1 MVKFLRRRWRWL
13 ALVILFSV
21 CVSLKLNGSSVGMWS
36 DILNEPQKP
45 GLLLFTPQGVRTD
58 EWQIWTPAA
67 LSQARQNPPFPIEN
81 LSIGGGRSPLIMNL
95 PVAYYTTLFRPQLWG
110 FFVFD
115 FERGFS
121 FCWCCK
127 IFGLFIGFVWLLRQL
142 RVRNQLVIALGTLWM
157 FFSNYVQWWF
167 SSPVMLPE
175 MIATWAICTGCML
188 EFFEQTARRR
198 VALAFVLFVMC
209 GINLILC
216 LYPPYQI
223 PMLWLMPTIIIG
235 SWLECRQ
242 AHEVWLG
249 KRGLLITAAAI
260 LVVFL
265 ALLPFW
271 LDVRPTL
278 EMVAHTHYP
287 GARRSNG
294 GDLSLF
300 QLLSGFVGFF
310 QTKETIPKLYKNIC
324 EASNFYPLWPA
335 VLFIAAV
342 ARVRRISP
350 LSPLIVTLGIFTVC
364 LSAYCVIPLPKLLLR
379 ATLLD
384 IVTERRALLGVG
396 IANILLCCV
405 FFDRYRKP
413 LFRISSILAP
423 GVAWLGALTSAVWLT
438 YHRDSTVFPD
448 PRQVMLAIT
457 GSAGVVM
464 FFAFERKRPW
474 ALMLIVALLFVTNL
488 RVNPV
493 MRGLAPLLR
502 SKAFEKIENLR
513 VSDPTAKWIVY
524 RQFLISELV
533 LATGAPVL
541 SGNKVLPDFGFLHRL
556 DPGGAGDQIYNRYGY
571 VYCELPGDLRQPSA
585 HLMNDALYILYL
597 PPDLPLL
604 QEIGCRYL
612 LFPDASAESELYGFA
627 RVYANE
633 RSGVFIYKRL

>member
-45 GLLLFTPQGVRTD
+45 GLLLFAPQDVRTD

-81 LSIGGGRSPLIMNL
+81 LSIGGGRTPLIMNL
-95 PVAYYTTLFRPQLWG
+95 PVAYYTTFFRPQLWG

-115 FERGFS
+115 FEHGFS

-127 IFGLFIGFVWLLRQL
+127 IFGLFIGFVWLLRRL
-142 RVRNQLVIALGTLWM
+142 RVRTHLVIALGTLWM

-188 EFFEQTARRR
+188 EFFQQAGRRR
-198 VALAFVLFVMC
+198 VTLAFVLFVIC
-209 GINLILC
+209 GINFILC

-223 PMLWLMPTIIIG
+223 PMLWLMPTIIVG

-271 LDVRPTL
+271 VDARPTL

-287 GARRSNG
+287 GGRRSSG

-300 QLLSGFVGFF
+300 QLFSGFVGFF
-310 QTKETIPKLYKNIC
+310 QTKETIPKLYQNVC

-335 VLFIAAV
+335 ALFIAAV

-350 LSPLIVTLGIFTVC
+350 LSPLIVALGIFIIF
-364 LSAYCVIPLPKLLLR
+364 LSAYCVLPLPKLLLNV
-379 ATLLD
+379 TLLKL
-384 IVTERRALLGVG
+384 VTERRALLGIG
-396 IANILLCCV
+396 ILNILLCSV
-405 FFDRYRKP
+405 FIDRYQTKILRKP
-413 LFRISSILAP
+413 PALAAAIFWSCASTAIVWTANIGHPDVFPSRPQIILAL
-423 GVAWLGALTSAVWLT
+423 VSNA
-438 YHRDSTVFPD
+438 
-448 PRQVMLAIT
+448 AI
-457 GSAGVVM
+457 VIL
-464 FFAFERKRPW
+464 FLLEKKRLW
-474 ALMLIVALLFVTNL
+474 SLVILVILSIGTNGW
-488 RVNPV
+488 VNPV
-493 MRGLAPLLR
+493 MQGLAPLLR
-502 SKAFEKIENLR
+502 SQDFQKIDNLR
-513 VSDPTAKWIVY
+513 AHDPSAKWIVY
-524 RQFLISELV
+524 REFLVPELV
-533 LATGAPVL
+533 LATGARVL
-541 SGNKVLPDFGFLHRL
+541 NGNKVLPDLDFLHRL
-556 DPGGAGDQIYNRYGY
+556 DPNGGGDQIYNRYGY
-571 VYCELPGDLRQPSA
+571 VYCELPKDLGKPTARLLSD
-585 HLMNDALYILYL
+585 MLYILYL

>member
-1 MVKFLRRRWRWL
+1 MVKFLQRRWRWL

-45 GLLLFTPQGVRTD
+45 GLLLFAPQDVRTD

-81 LSIGGGRSPLIMNL
+81 LSIGGGRAPLIMNL
-95 PVAYYTTLFRPQLWG
+95 PIAYYTTFFRPQLWG

-115 FERGFS
+115 FEHGFS

-127 IFGLFIGFVWLLRQL
+127 IFGLFIGFVWLLQRL
-142 RVRNQLVIALGTLWM
+142 RVRSDLVIALGTLWM

-188 EFFEQTARRR
+188 EFFQQVGRRR
-198 VALAFVLFVMC
+198 VTLAFVLFVIC
-209 GINLILC
+209 GINFILC

-223 PMLWLMPTIIIG
+223 PMLWLMPTIIVG

-271 LDVRPTL
+271 LDARPTL
-278 EMVAHTHYP
+278 EMVAHTYYP
-287 GARRSNG
+287 GGRRSSG

-300 QLLSGFVGFF
+300 QLFSGFVGFF
-310 QTKETIPKLYKNIC
+310 QTKETIPKLYKNVC

-335 VLFIAAV
+335 ALFIAAV

-350 LSPLIVTLGIFTVC
+350 LSPLIVALGIFIIF
-364 LSAYCVIPLPKLLLR
+364 LSAYCVLPLPKLLLNV
-379 ATLLD
+379 TLLKL
-384 IVTERRALLGVG
+384 VTERRALLGIG
-396 IANILLCCV
+396 ILNILLCSV
-405 FFDRYRKP
+405 FIDRYQTKILRKP
-413 LFRISSILAP
+413 PALAAAIFWSCASTAIVWTANIGHPDVFPSRPQIILALVSNAAIVILFLLEKKRLWSLVILVILSI
-423 GVAWLGALTSAVWLT
+423 GTNVW
-438 YHRDSTVFPD
+438 
-448 PRQVMLAIT
+448 
-457 GSAGVVM
+457 
-464 FFAFERKRPW
+464 
-474 ALMLIVALLFVTNL
+474 
-488 RVNPV
+488 VNPV
-493 MRGLAPLLR
+493 MQGLAPLLR
-502 SKAFEKIENLR
+502 SQDFQKIDNLR
-513 VSDPTAKWIVY
+513 AHDPSAKWIVY
-524 RQFLISELV
+524 REFLVPELV
-533 LATGAPVL
+533 LATGAQVL
-541 SGNKVLPDFGFLHRL
+541 NGNKVLPDLDFLHRL
-556 DPGGAGDQIYNRYGY
+556 DPNGGGDRIYDRYAY
-571 VYCELPGDLRQPSA
+571 VYCELPKDLGKPTARLLSD
-585 HLMNDALYILYL
+585 MLYILYL